1 PVNGVYEVRVT
12 IDGTAHDGVANLG
25 HRPTFDGQDVTLEA
39 HLFDFNDDLYGQN
52 VRVALIH
59 YLRPEKKFDGIDN
72 LKAQIGLDCDQAR
85 EIFRKTLADET

>member
-1 PVNGVYEVRVT
+1 
-12 IDGTAHDGVANLG
+12 
-25 HRPTFDGQDVTLEA
+25 
-39 HLFDFNDDLYGQN
+39 LFDFNDDLYGQN
-52 VRVALIH
+52 VRVALID